1 MAILKEW
8 KGKGGSIL
16 ARFYS
21 CSNPNG
27 TVSYFVDHKMCT
39 VTVDVTCG
47 ITLDEQS
54 FFKYTSIYGVPNRYA
69 KYVFN
74 HLKGIATN

>member
-21 CSNPNG
+21 CKNSNG
-27 TVSYFVDHKMCT
+27 TVSYFVDFKMCSIT
-39 VTVDVTCG
+39 TDVTCG

-54 FFKYTSIYGVPNRYA
+54 FYKYTSIYGIPFRYS
-69 KYVFN
+69 KFVYQY
-74 HLKGIATN
+74 LQGIAKS